1 MKCEVIS
8 IFIIYCNKHK
18 ESKQLKLMHLSVSLC
33 LSDLS
38 KVLLSFLDMD
48 RGTFMSQLGYLLA
61 TDPH

>member
-8 IFIIYCNKHK
+8 IFIIYSKKHK
-18 ESKQLKLMHLSVSLC
+18 ESMQLKLMHLSVSLC

-48 RGTFMSQLGYLLA
+48 RGTFMSQLRYLLD